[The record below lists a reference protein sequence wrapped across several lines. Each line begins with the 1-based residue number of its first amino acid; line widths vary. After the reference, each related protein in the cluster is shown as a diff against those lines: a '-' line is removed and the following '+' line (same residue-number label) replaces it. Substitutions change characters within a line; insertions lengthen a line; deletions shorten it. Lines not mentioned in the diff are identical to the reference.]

1 MIQELDKKWVQME
14 LIPLFVA
21 AYGSQKA
28 GYWQESIRSA
38 AEKIKDLVSVL
49 CCECATHNGL
59 SDGSLLAHL
68 RGLRLHDRALPFTTC
83 QPGHT
88 NASRDG

>member
-14 LIPLFVA
+14 LPLFVA

-49 CCECATHNGL
+49 CCECATRNGL